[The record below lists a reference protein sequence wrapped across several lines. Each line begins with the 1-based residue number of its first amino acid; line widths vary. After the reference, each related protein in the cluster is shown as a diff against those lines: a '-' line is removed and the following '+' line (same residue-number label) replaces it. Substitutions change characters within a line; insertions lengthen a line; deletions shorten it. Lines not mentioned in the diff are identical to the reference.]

1 MKQSDI
7 QKFNL
12 SDDTHIRY
20 FKIGSG
26 SPILLLHTFRNRLE
40 YSFRLYKLL
49 KKEFTVHIID
59 LPGFGDSPINSKTDY
74 DIDFFTKSI
83 VDFITKKKL
92 RNLTIAG
99 ESIGAILA
107 ASVANNIPQYVK
119 KIYMFN
125 PYDFDTYFGEG
136 ISRGNFFARFIFFHI
151 SLPILGSFFSALEN
165 KLILRKI
172 MHGGFFNSS
181 KLAEEYLELLCK
193 SVKKKGYSYHF
204 RNVLFN
210 FCTNPHIKE
219 IYKNL
224 KVTRALI
231 YGEYDW
237 AHPSE
242 RLETKNYLRVDK
254 FSIIKNSVHFSFLE
268 NPLEVSKIIM

>member
-1 MKQSDI
+1 
-7 QKFNL
+7 
-12 SDDTHIRY
+12 
-20 FKIGSG
+20 
-26 SPILLLHTFRNRLE
+26 
-40 YSFRLYKLL
+40 
-49 KKEFTVHIID
+49 
-59 LPGFGDSPINSKTDY
+59 
-74 DIDFFTKSI
+74 
-83 VDFITKKKL
+83 
-92 RNLTIAG
+92 
-99 ESIGAILA
+99 
-107 ASVANNIPQYVK
+107 
-119 KIYMFN
+119 
-125 PYDFDTYFGEG
+125 
-136 ISRGNFFARFIFFHI
+136 
-151 SLPILGSFFSALEN
+151 
-165 KLILRKI
+165 

-181 KLAEEYLELLCK
+181 KLSEEYLELLCK